1 MTRAKSISRGAW
13 LVRLYPVGWRER
25 YEDEF
30 VAMLE
35 DTRPSL
41 TDYADILLGALD
53 ARLFLRD
60 ATGGTLTMLTRYRA
74 ANIAV
79 FCSWIL
85 FVLAGLALNG
95 MLDDSAYVPLMRE
108 HADLHTAWLVLQA
121 GAVISL
127 LAALAGGLPIAL
139 AVWRNSPAQRR
150 WFLIPAICF
159 LLVAAPVAVAVILT
173 VTDVVQPVAA
183 SPSWGHPA
191 VIGYQ
196 ILFVLCALA
205 STYAVTRAAQLGSV
219 GEETYRFALIPA
231 IVTVGA
237 MALMLGATVVW
248 GLLAS
253 AALSDAF
260 YRAPGA
266 WPSNLTFASWLIVVI
281 VMSLATAIGA
291 IALLRGFAARGG
303 DSQSPALA

>member
-1 MTRAKSISRGAW
+1 MTRARSATRGAW
-13 LVRLYPVGWRER
+13 LVRLYPAGWRER

-35 DTRPSL
+35 DARPSL
-41 TDYADILLGALD
+41 TNYADILLGALD
-53 ARLFLRD
+53 ARLFLSD
-60 ATGGTLTMLTRYRA
+60 ATGRTLSMLIRYRA

-79 FCSWIL
+79 FCSWIV

-108 HADLHTAWLVLQA
+108 RADLHTAWLTLQA

-127 LAALAGGLPIAL
+127 LAVLAGGLPIAL

-150 WFLIPAICF
+150 WFLVPAIC
-159 LLVAAPVAVAVILT
+159 LVLVAAPVAIAVILT
-173 VTDVVQPVAA
+173 VTGVVKPVTAP
-183 SPSWGHPA
+183 PSWGHTA
-191 VIGYQ
+191 VISYQ
-196 ILFVLCALA
+196 ILFVLCAVA
-205 STYAVTRAAQLGSV
+205 STYAVTRAVQLGSV

-253 AALSDAF
+253 AALPDAF

-281 VMSLATAIGA
+281 VMTLATAVGA
-291 IALLRGFAARGG
+291 IALLRGFAARSG
-303 DSQSPALA
+303 SQSPALA

>member
-1 MTRAKSISRGAW
+1 MTRARGATRGTW
-13 LVRLYPVGWRER
+13 LVRLYPPSWRER

-35 DTRPSL
+35 DARPSV

-60 ATGGTLTMLTRYRA
+60 ATGGTLSMLTRYRA

-108 HADLHTAWLVLQA
+108 RADLHAAWLVLQA
-121 GAVISL
+121 GALISL
-127 LAALAGGLPIAL
+127 LAVLGGGLPIAL
-139 AVWRNSPAQRR
+139 AVWRASPAQRR
-150 WFLIPAICF
+150 WFLVPALCF

-173 VTDVVQPVAA
+173 LSGILQPVTT
-183 SPSWGHPA
+183 PPPWGHAA

-196 ILFVLCALA
+196 ILFVLCAVA
-205 STYAVTRAAQLGSV
+205 STYAMARAVQLGSV
-219 GEETYRFALIPA
+219 GEETYRFALAPA
-231 IVTVGA
+231 AVTVGA

-248 GLLAS
+248 GLLAG
-253 AALSDAF
+253 AALPDVF

-266 WPSNLTFASWLIVVI
+266 WPSNLTFASWLIVVL
-281 VMSLATAIGA
+281 VMALATVVGVL
-291 IALLRGFAARGG
+291 ALLRGFAARGG
-303 DSQSPALA
+303 SRSHALA

>member
-1 MTRAKSISRGAW
+1 MTRARNVTRRTW

-35 DTRPSL
+35 DARPSL

-60 ATGGTLTMLTRYRA
+60 TTGGTLTMLTRYRA
-74 ANIAV
+74 ANVAV

-108 HADLHTAWLVLQA
+108 RADLHTAWLVLQA

-127 LAALAGGLPIAL
+127 LAVLAGGLPIAL

-150 WFLIPAICF
+150 WFLVPAICF

-173 VTDVVQPVAA
+173 VTGVVQPVTTP
-183 SPSWGHPA
+183 PSWGHPA

-196 ILFVLCALA
+196 ILFILCAAA
-205 STYAVTRAAQLGSV
+205 STYAVTRAVRLGSV

-253 AALSDAF
+253 ATLPDVF

-281 VMSLATAIGA
+281 VMSLATAVGA
-291 IALLRGFAARGG
+291 IALLRGFAAQSG

>member
-1 MTRAKSISRGAW
+1 MTRARSATRGAW
-13 LVRLYPVGWRER
+13 LVRLYPAGWRER

-30 VAMLE
+30 MAMLE
-35 DTRPSL
+35 DARPSL

-60 ATGGTLTMLTRYRA
+60 ATGRTLTMLTRYRA
-74 ANIAV
+74 ASIAV

-108 HADLHTAWLVLQA
+108 RADLHAAWLFLQA
-121 GAVISL
+121 GALISL
-127 LAALAGGLPIAL
+127 LAVLVGGLPIAL

-173 VTDVVQPVAA
+173 VTGVLKPVAA
-183 SPSWGHPA
+183 PPPWGHPA

-196 ILFVLCALA
+196 ILFVLCAAA
-205 STYAVTRAAQLGSV
+205 STYAVTRAVQLGSV

-231 IVTVGA
+231 TVTVGA

-248 GLLAS
+248 GLLVG
-253 AALSDAF
+253 AALPDVF

-281 VMSLATAIGA
+281 VMAFATVVGTIV
-291 IALLRGFAARGG
+291 LLRGFAARSG

>member
-1 MTRAKSISRGAW
+1 MTRARSATRGTW
-13 LVRLYPVGWRER
+13 LVRLYPAGWRER

-35 DTRPSL
+35 DARPSL

-60 ATGGTLTMLTRYRA
+60 ATGRTLTMLTRYRA

-79 FCSWIL
+79 FCSWIA

-95 MLDDSAYVPLMRE
+95 QLDDSPFIPLMRGR
-108 HADLHTAWLVLQA
+108 ADLHGLWLVLQA

-127 LAALAGGLPIAL
+127 LAVLAGGLPIAL
-139 AVWRNSPAQRR
+139 AVWRNSPEQRR
-150 WFLIPAICF
+150 WFLIPVICF
-159 LLVAAPVAVAVILT
+159 LLVVAPIAIAVILT
-173 VTDVVQPVAA
+173 VTGVLHPVTTPPPWTHSALIA
-183 SPSWGHPA
+183 
-191 VIGYQ
+191 YE
-196 ILFVLCALA
+196 ILFVLCAIA
-205 STYAVTRAAQLGSV
+205 STYAVTRAVQLGSV

-231 IVTVGA
+231 TVTVGA

-248 GLLAS
+248 GWLAG
-253 AALSDAF
+253 AALPAEF
-260 YRAPGA
+260 YRTPFA
-266 WPSNLTFASWLIVVI
+266 WPSNLTFASWLLVVA
-281 VMSLATAIGA
+281 VMSLATIVGA
-291 IALLRGFAARGG
+291 IALLRGFAARRG

>member
-1 MTRAKSISRGAW
+1 MA
-13 LVRLYPVGWRER
+13 V
-25 YEDEF
+25 
-30 VAMLE
+30 LE
-35 DTRPSL
+35 DARPSL

-108 HADLHTAWLVLQA
+108 RADLHTAWLVLQA

-127 LAALAGGLPIAL
+127 LAVLAGGLPIAL

-159 LLVAAPVAVAVILT
+159 LLIAAPIAIAVILT
-173 VTDVVQPVAA
+173 QTGVLKPV
-183 SPSWGHPA
+183 PRHHRGRHPA
-191 VIGYQ
+191 
-196 ILFVLCALA
+196 
-205 STYAVTRAAQLGSV
+205 
-219 GEETYRFALIPA
+219 
-231 IVTVGA
+231 
-237 MALMLGATVVW
+237 
-248 GLLAS
+248 
-253 AALSDAF
+253 
-260 YRAPGA
+260 
-266 WPSNLTFASWLIVVI
+266 
-281 VMSLATAIGA
+281 
-291 IALLRGFAARGG
+291 
-303 DSQSPALA
+303 

>member
-1 MTRAKSISRGAW
+1 MTRAKRVSRGAW

-35 DTRPSL
+35 DARPSL

-74 ANIAV
+74 ANVAV

-108 HADLHTAWLVLQA
+108 RADLHTAWLVLQA

-127 LAALAGGLPIAL
+127 LAVLAGGLPIAL

-159 LLVAAPVAVAVILT
+159 LFVAAPVAVAVMLT
-173 VTDVVQPVAA
+173 VTGVIKPITA
-183 SPSWGHPA
+183 PPPWGHTA

-196 ILFVLCALA
+196 IFFVLCALA
-205 STYAVTRAAQLGSV
+205 STYAVTRAVQLGSV

-237 MALMLGATVVW
+237 MALMLGATLVW
-248 GLLAS
+248 GLLAG
-253 AALSDAF
+253 AALPDAF

-281 VMSLATAIGA
+281 VMSLATAVGA
-291 IALLRGFAARGG
+291 IALLRGFSARSG
-303 DSQSPALA
+303 DSQLPALA

>member
-1 MTRAKSISRGAW
+1 MTRARSATRGTW
-13 LVRLYPVGWRER
+13 LVRLYPTGWRER

-35 DTRPSL
+35 DARPSL

-60 ATGGTLTMLTRYRA
+60 ATGGTLTMLTRHRA
-74 ANIAV
+74 ANVAV

-108 HADLHTAWLVLQA
+108 RADLHAAWLVLQA
-121 GAVISL
+121 GAIISL
-127 LAALAGGLPIAL
+127 LAVLAGGLPIAL
-139 AVWRNSPAQRR
+139 SVWRNSPAQRR

-173 VTDVVQPVAA
+173 VTGVIKPVTA
-183 SPSWGHPA
+183 PPPWGHTA

-196 ILFVLCALA
+196 ILFVLCAVA
-205 STYAVTRAAQLGSV
+205 STYAVARAVQLGSV
-219 GEETYRFALIPA
+219 GEEAYRFALIPA

-237 MALMLGATVVW
+237 MALMLGATVIW

-253 AALSDAF
+253 AALPDVF
-260 YRAPGA
+260 YRAPGT
-266 WPSNLTFASWLIVVI
+266 WPSNLTFASWLLVVV
-281 VMSLATAIGA
+281 VMALATVVGA
-291 IALLRGFAARGG
+291 ISLLRGFAARSG

>member
-1 MTRAKSISRGAW
+1 
-13 LVRLYPVGWRER
+13 
-25 YEDEF
+25 
-30 VAMLE
+30 MLE
-35 DTRPSL
+35 DARPSL

-74 ANIAV
+74 ANVAV

-108 HADLHTAWLVLQA
+108 RADLHTAWTVLQG

-127 LAALAGGLPIAL
+127 LAVLAGGLPIAL

-159 LLVAAPVAVAVILT
+159 LLVATPVAIAVILT
-173 VTDVVQPVAA
+173 VTGVVQPFTT
-183 SPSWGHPA
+183 PPPWGHTA

-205 STYAVTRAAQLGSV
+205 STYAVTRAVQVGSV
-219 GEETYRFALIPA
+219 GEETYRFALMPA
-231 IVTVGA
+231 IVTASA

-253 AALSDAF
+253 AARPDAF

-266 WPSNLTFASWLIVVI
+266 WPSNLTFASWLIIVI
-281 VMSLATAIGA
+281 VMALATAISA
-291 IALLRGFAARGG
+291 IALLRGFAARSG
-303 DSQSPALA
+303 DSQSPVLA

>member
-1 MTRAKSISRGAW
+1 MTRARSATRGTW
-13 LVRLYPVGWRER
+13 LVRLYPAGWRER

-35 DTRPSL
+35 DARPSL

-60 ATGGTLTMLTRYRA
+60 ATGRTLSMLIRLRA

-79 FCSWIL
+79 FCSWIA

-95 MLDDSAYVPLMRE
+95 QLDDSPFIPLMRE
-108 HADLHTAWLVLQA
+108 HADLHGLWLVLQA

-127 LAALAGGLPIAL
+127 LAVLAGGLPIAL
-139 AVWRNSPAQRR
+139 AVWRNSPEQRR
-150 WFLIPAICF
+150 WFLIPVICF
-159 LLVAAPVAVAVILT
+159 LLVVAPIAIAVILT
-173 VTDVVQPVAA
+173 VTGVLHPVTT
-183 SPSWGHPA
+183 PPPWTHPA
-191 VIGYQ
+191 LIAYE
-196 ILFVLCALA
+196 ILFVLCAIA
-205 STYAVTRAAQLGSV
+205 STYAVTRAVQLGSV

-231 IVTVGA
+231 TVTVGA
-237 MALMLGATVVW
+237 MALMLVATVVW

-253 AALSDAF
+253 AALPAEF
-260 YRAPGA
+260 YRTPFA
-266 WPSNLTFASWLIVVI
+266 WPSNLTFASWLLVVT
-281 VMSLATAIGA
+281 VMSLATIVGA